1 MSEIKVDTIG
11 PRVDNGTLTIGASG
25 DTVNIAGTAGTG
37 FPTPTSG
44 IAASAID
51 SGTIATARLGSGTAS
66 SSTFLRGDQT
76 YAAPA
81 GFDIGSITGATA
93 STAVPITTDEHIMN
107 IGGALR
113 RVDHNIVTAVN
124 TPWLQSR
131 GLTGNQSIATDTNTA
146 ITNWNNIT
154 INSKQDSGTSSQSL
168 SSNGQFT
175 VGVAGYY
182 QINLGVRFA
191 SVGAGKN
198 IRIMI
203 YSPHDDVTYII
214 NGYNTG
220 DGSVSTHYLAGSIV
234 LPAGSSRYFQAQCYH
249 NNGSAVNIESMGCS
263 FSVYRIAGYDLP

>member
-1 MSEIKVDTIG
+1 MSKIFVDQ
-11 PRVDNGTLTIGASG
+11 VDPKTGTSLTLGTSG
-25 DTVNIAGTAGTG
+25 DTVNIPSGVTLANAGTVTG
-37 FPTPTSG
+37 LP
-44 IAASAID
+44 ASAITT
-51 SGTIATARLGSGTAS
+51 GTIATARLGSGTAS
-66 SSTFLRGDQT
+66 SSTFLAGDSSYKT
-76 YAAPA
+76 VA

-124 TPWLQSR
+124 TPWLQAR
-131 GLTGNQSIATDTNTA
+131 GLTGNQSIANDTNTV

-168 SSNGQFT
+168 SSNGRFT

-191 SVGAGKN
+191 SVSANKN

-203 YSPHDDVTYII
+203 YSPHDDVSYIL

-220 DGSVSTHYLAGSIV
+220 DGADSTNYLAGSIV

-263 FSVYRIAGYDLP
+263 FSVYRIASYDLP

>member
-1 MSEIKVDTIG
+1 M
-11 PRVDNGTLTIGASG
+11 GTLFVDKLDPQSGTSLEIGSSG
-25 DTVNIAGTAGTG
+25 DTITIPSGATLANAGSVTG
-37 FPTPTSG
+37 FP
-44 IAASAID
+44 A
-51 SGTIATARLGSGTAS
+51 
-66 SSTFLRGDQT
+66 
-76 YAAPA
+76 
-81 GFDIGSITGATA
+81 FDIGSITGATA

-107 IGGALR
+107 VGGALR

-124 TPWLQSR
+124 TPWLQAR
-131 GLTGNQSIATDTNTA
+131 GLTGNQSIANDTNTV

-168 SSNGQFT
+168 SSNGRFT

-191 SVGAGKN
+191 SVSANKN

-203 YSPHDDVTYII
+203 YSPHDDVSYIL

-220 DGSVSTHYLAGSIV
+220 DGADSTNYLAGSIV

-263 FSVYRIAGYDLP
+263 FSIYRIASYDLP